1 MRKDEYTKV
10 KGFDNIYEKIGKNK
24 RKSFYVRFK
33 YRGVDYYLKN
43 FTYHFGSRTASAAN
57 DAIIIAKGIILNGG
71 NPFKKE
77 QVIKTTLNDYF
88 YIYIENVKGDD
99 KYIKIKYY
107 EKHIKPIIGSKKIDT
122 IEEEHIYKVLNS
134 PTLKDLSHRSKRTTK
149 MILSPIF
156 KKAMKDKL
164 ITSDP
169 LEDIK
174 FIKSTKKKPLASKLV
189 DDQKIVVQ
197 KIYNLVMTIEDL
209 ELKTIFL
216 FALMVG
222 RRRSEI
228 LRLTREDI
236 FDDKVF
242 ASYEITKTDIHEEYP
257 LPCEIVELL
266 NKLPKNNPIF
276 KYHKDHITKQ
286 YTKMIKRSDIKF
298 SKNEHIT
305 FHETRHLFTSIMTVE
320 TGNFNLVDKC
330 ISHAKREDRQDTYL
344 SFSYENRKK
353 VFEDYWEICRGNKV
367 TDTNIT
373 LTTEHIDNLKKL
385 TDMYND
391 GLITKEE
398 FLSKFF

>member
-10 KGFDNIYEKIGKNK
+10 KGFDNIYEKVGKNK

-43 FTYHFGSRTASAAN
+43 FTYHFGSRNASAAN
-57 DAIIIAKGIILNGG
+57 DAIITAKGIIANGG
-71 NPFKKE
+71 NPFEKK

-88 YIYIENVKGDD
+88 YIYIKNIQGED
-99 KYIKIKYY
+99 KYIKTKYY
-107 EKHIKPIIGSKKIDT
+107 EKHIKPIIGNKKLDT
-122 IEEEHIYKVLNS
+122 IEEEHIHKVLNS
-134 PTLKDLSHRSKRTTK
+134 PTLKNLSRRSKNTTR

-156 KKAMKDKL
+156 KKAIKNKL
-164 ITSDP
+164 MTINP
-169 LEDIK
+169 LEEIK
-174 FIKSTKKKPLASKLV
+174 FVKSTKKKPLESKLV
-189 DDQKIVVQ
+189 DDEKTVVQ
-197 KIYNLVMTIEDL
+197 KIYNLIMAMEDL

-236 FDDKVF
+236 RDDKVF
-242 ASYEITKTDIHEEYP
+242 ASYEITKTQIDEKYP
-257 LPCEIVELL
+257 LPSEIIKLL
-266 NKLPKNNPIF
+266 NILPNDNPIF
-276 KYHKDHITKQ
+276 KYHKDHVTKQ
-286 YTKMIKRSDIKF
+286 YTKMIKESDIQF

-305 FHETRHLFTSIMTVE
+305 FHETRHLFTSIMTIE
-320 TGNFNLVDKC
+320 TRNFNLVDKC
-330 ISHAKREDRQDTYL
+330 ISHTKNEDRQSTYL

-367 TDTNIT
+367 SDTKIT

-398 FLSKFF
+398 FLSMK